1 MPSRLIFLILAL
13 ALSLIL
19 HGALLFPP
27 EFFQRRVT
35 LLPPPPQAL
44 QVEVRRIA
52 TPEIEMPPEVPP
64 PLFPNEPLLKNTL
77 VEEVK
82 PSPSPEPKPKRNK
95 TPAPKVTTKR
105 DVQVAQRKL
114 SQHLFYPSDAV
125 ARGLEGEVRLILKF
139 DEQGR
144 ISSVSIAASSG
155 YPILD
160 QAANKAAYAMGQTGT
175 RSRELIVPVIFQLE

>member
-35 LLPPPPQAL
+35 PSPLPPQAL

-52 TPEIEMPPEVPP
+52 TLQTEVSPEIPL
-64 PLFPNEPLLKNTL
+64 PLFPSEPLLKNTL
-77 VEEVK
+77 VEEAK
-82 PSPSPEPKPKRNK
+82 PSPSPEPKPKSNK
-95 TPAPKVTTKR
+95 TPAPKVTTKH

-114 SQHLFYPSDAV
+114 SQHLFYPPDAV
-125 ARGLEGEVRLILKF
+125 TQGLEGEVRLILKF

-155 YPILD
+155 FAILD
-160 QAANKAAYAMGQTGT
+160 QAAVKAAYAMGQTGT
-175 RSRELIVPVIFQLE
+175 TSRELIVPVIFQLE

>member
-35 LLPPPPQAL
+35 PLPLPPQAL
-44 QVEVRRIA
+44 QVEVRRKA
-52 TPEIEMPPEVPP
+52 TLQTEVSPEIPL
-64 PLFPNEPLLKNTL
+64 PLFPSEPLLKNTL

-82 PSPSPEPKPKRNK
+82 PSSPEPKPKSNK

-114 SQHLFYPSDAV
+114 SQHLFYPLDAV
-125 ARGLEGEVRLILKF
+125 TQGLEGEVRLILQF
-139 DEQGR
+139 DEKGR

-155 YPILD
+155 FAILD
-160 QAANKAAYAMGQTGT
+160 QAAVKAAYAMGQTGT
-175 RSRELIVPVIFQLE
+175 TSRELIVPVIFQLE

>member
-35 LLPPPPQAL
+35 PSPLPPQAL

-52 TPEIEMPPEVPP
+52 APKIEETPEVP
-64 PLFPNEPLLKNTL
+64 LNDALLKNTL
-77 VEEVK
+77 VEEAK
-82 PSPSPEPKPKRNK
+82 PSPSPEPKPKSNK

-114 SQHLFYPSDAV
+114 SQHLFYPPDAV
-125 ARGLEGEVRLILKF
+125 TQGLEGEVRLILKF

-155 YPILD
+155 FAILD
-160 QAANKAAYAMGQTGT
+160 QAAVKAAYAMGQTGT
-175 RSRELIVPVIFQLE
+175 TSRELIVPVIFQLE

>member
-35 LLPPPPQAL
+35 PSPLPPQAL

-52 TPEIEMPPEVPP
+52 TLQTEVSPEIPL
-64 PLFPNEPLLKNTL
+64 PLFPSEPLLKNTL
-77 VEEVK
+77 VEEAK
-82 PSPSPEPKPKRNK
+82 PSPSPEPKPKSNK

-114 SQHLFYPSDAV
+114 SQHLFYPPDAV
-125 ARGLEGEVRLILKF
+125 TQGLEGEVRLILKF

-155 YPILD
+155 FAILD
-160 QAANKAAYAMGQTGT
+160 QAAVKAAYAMGQTGT
-175 RSRELIVPVIFQLE
+175 TSRELIVPVIFQLE

>member
-35 LLPPPPQAL
+35 PLPPPPQAL

-52 TPEIEMPPEVPP
+52 APKIEETPEVP
-64 PLFPNEPLLKNTL
+64 LNDALLKNTL
-77 VEEVK
+77 VEEAK
-82 PSPSPEPKPKRNK
+82 PSPSPEPKLNK

-114 SQHLFYPSDAV
+114 SQHLFYPHDAV
-125 ARGLEGEVRLILKF
+125 TQGLEGEVRLILQF

-144 ISSVSIAASSG
+144 IRSVSIAASSG
-155 YPILD
+155 FAILD
-160 QAANKAAYAMGQTGT
+160 QAAVKAAYAMGQTGT
-175 RSRELIVPVIFQLE
+175 TSRELIVPVIFQLE